1 MMKIDDTNKAI
12 INHLRDGRKSFKLIA
27 QDLNITINTVRARVS
42 KLVNEGLLDI
52 VGLVDTEFFEGHRV
66 AIIAVKIANM
76 NLIKKG
82 EELSKLK
89 GVISASI
96 VTGRYDII
104 ITVLLKEQF
113 GLLEFLTG
121 ELSKVKDIQSTETFV
136 VYKSFNL
143 KVPYPY

>member
-1 MMKIDDTNKAI
+1 MKIDDTNKAI
-12 INHLRDGRKSFKLIA
+12 IKHLRDGRKSFKLIA

-52 VGLVDTEFFEGHRV
+52 VGLVDTESFEGHRV

>member
-1 MMKIDDTNKAI
+1 
-12 INHLRDGRKSFKLIA
+12 L
-27 QDLNITINTVRARVS
+27 
-42 KLVNEGLLDI
+42 
-52 VGLVDTEFFEGHRV
+52 
-66 AIIAVKIANM
+66 
-76 NLIKKG
+76 KKG